1 MIITGL
7 DYNFYHLEFNLLH
20 RQIKPDNSHIK
31 LWIMISLGIRFY
43 SLTPEGYE
51 IKTTYTIKCT
61 GKDVDHNFSYL
72 FYLLI
77 INDNSGLNLLR
88 KYSSQTL

>member
-7 DYNFYHLEFNLLH
+7 DYNFYHLEFNLFH

-31 LWIMISLGIRFY
+31 LWIMISLGIKFS
-43 SLTPEGYE
+43 SLTAEGYG

-61 GKDVDHNFSYL
+61 RKDEVRNFSYL
-72 FYLLI
+72 FYRLI
-77 INDNSGLNLLR
+77 INDNSGLNLQR
-88 KYSSQTL
+88 KYSNQTL